1 LQKEDTQQ
9 LKHEDLEKIRMPTM
23 KGLLFNQFAAEGLNS
38 LVEEMQSKYTTK
50 KGRRFNHNNV
60 TYEVSRPALTEG
72 TIEYEIS
79 SKIPEDEIKGTKEM
93 QAYFQQ
99 IKKILSKG
107 KPKPESI
114 EMENIVWDSKKNSEK
129 KRDYVKLL
137 YKLPLDDLF
146 DDKVVAKRH
155 ESILAG
161 NKDAEVPHSASA
173 FTMAGNVVLADV
185 RDTIQNIGRDNVDNL
200 IEANKQVKAA
210 LKG

>member
-1 LQKEDTQQ
+1 
-9 LKHEDLEKIRMPTM
+9 M

-60 TYEVSRPALTEG
+60 TYEVSRPSLNDGA
-72 TIEYEIS
+72 IEYEIS

-107 KPKPESI
+107 KSKPESI
-114 EMENIVWDSKKNSEK
+114 EMENIVWDSKKNTEK

-155 ESILAG
+155 ENILAG
-161 NKDAEVPHSASA
+161 NKEADIPHSASA

-185 RDTIQNIGRDNVDNL
+185 RDTMHNIGRNNVDNL
-200 IEANKQVKAA
+200 IDANKQVKTA
-210 LKG
+210 LKS

>member
-1 LQKEDTQQ
+1 
-9 LKHEDLEKIRMPTM
+9 MPTM

-60 TYEVSRPALTEG
+60 TYEVSRPSLNDGA
-72 TIEYEIS
+72 IEYEIS
-79 SKIPEDEIKGTKEM
+79 SKIPEDEMKGTKEM

-99 IKKILSKG
+99 IKKIVSKG
-107 KPKPESI
+107 KSKPESI
-114 EMENIVWDSKKNSEK
+114 EMENIVWDSKKNTEK

-155 ESILAG
+155 ENILAG
-161 NKDAEVPHSASA
+161 NKEADVPHSASA

-185 RDTIQNIGRDNVDNL
+185 RDTMCNIGRDNVDNL
-200 IEANKQVKAA
+200 IDANKQVKTL
-210 LKG
+210 LKD

>member
-1 LQKEDTQQ
+1 
-9 LKHEDLEKIRMPTM
+9 MPTM
-23 KGLLFNQFAAEGLNS
+23 KGLLFNQFAEEGLNL

-60 TYEVSRPALTEG
+60 TYEVSRPSLNDGA
-72 TIEYEIS
+72 IEYEIS

-99 IKKILSKG
+99 VKKILSKG
-107 KPKPESI
+107 NSKPESI
-114 EMENIVWDSKKNSEK
+114 EMENIVWDSKKNTEK

-155 ESILAG
+155 ENILAG
-161 NKDAEVPHSASA
+161 NKEADIPNSASA
-173 FTMAGNVVLADV
+173 FTMAGNLVLAEV
-185 RDTIQNIGRDNVDNL
+185 RDTMHNIGRNNVSNL
-200 IEANKQVKAA
+200 IDANKQVKNV

>member
-1 LQKEDTQQ
+1 
-9 LKHEDLEKIRMPTM
+9 MPTM
-23 KGLLFNQFAAEGLNS
+23 KGLLFNQFAAEGLDS

-50 KGRRFNHNNV
+50 KGRRFNENNV
-60 TYEVSRPALTEG
+60 TYEVSRPSLKDGA
-72 TIEYEIS
+72 IEYEIS
-79 SKIPEDEIKGTKEM
+79 SKIPEDEIKGAKDM
-93 QAYFQQ
+93 QAYFTQ

-107 KPKPESI
+107 KFKPESI
-114 EMENIVWDSKKNSEK
+114 EMENIIWDSKKNTEK

-155 ESILAG
+155 ENILAG
-161 NKDAEVPHSASA
+161 KEEADIPHSTSA

-185 RDTIQNIGRDNVDNL
+185 RNTIQNIGRDNIDNL
-200 IEANKQVKAA
+200 IDANKQVKTE

>member
-1 LQKEDTQQ
+1 
-9 LKHEDLEKIRMPTM
+9 MPTM

-38 LVEEMQSKYTTK
+38 LVEEMQSKYTSK

-60 TYEVSRPALTEG
+60 TYEISRPSLNDG
-72 TIEYEIS
+72 VIEYEIS
-79 SKIPEDEIKGTKEM
+79 SKIPENEIKGTKEM
-93 QAYFQQ
+93 QAFFQQ

-107 KPKPESI
+107 KRKPESI
-114 EMENIVWDSKKNSEK
+114 EMENIVWDSKKNTEK

-155 ESILAG
+155 EKILAG
-161 NKDAEVPHSASA
+161 NKEADVPNSVSA

-185 RDTIQNIGRDNVDNL
+185 RDTMHNIGRDNVDNL
-200 IEANKQVKAA
+200 IDANKQVKTV
-210 LKG
+210 LQG